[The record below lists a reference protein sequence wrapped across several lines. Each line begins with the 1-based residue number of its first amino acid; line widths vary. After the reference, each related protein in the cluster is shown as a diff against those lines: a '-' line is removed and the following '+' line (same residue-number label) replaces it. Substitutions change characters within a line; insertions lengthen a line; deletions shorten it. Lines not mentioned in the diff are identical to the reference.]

1 VVNHGLTGFPFA
13 SRIRREFGVIGL
25 PDGIWAFGAMPVHQ
39 FVTVAERCLTL
50 VGEREHR
57 WIEPRIIV

>member
-1 VVNHGLTGFPFA
+1 MSRFTRTVNLYPTGTL
-13 SRIRREFGVIGL
+13 IVGVIGL

-50 VGEREHR
+50 VGERDIAGSR
-57 WIEPRIIV
+57 PRTIV